1 MSADLKSPPKG
12 SLLVLALAA
21 AAYALA
27 QTAVVPAMT
36 SMAATLHTSPANV
49 TWLLT
54 GYLVS
59 AAILTP
65 VIGRLGDMFGKRRM
79 LLIALLLF
87 GVGAVMA
94 ALVSNVWLLV
104 VARVIQ
110 GAGGGIFPLCFGII
124 SDDFPPNRKPGALG
138 LISAIAGIGAGAGL
152 LLGGLLIDHTS
163 YHWIFWSGAI
173 MAGLATLGVRTL
185 PAGSHHVKG
194 KVDYIGA
201 VLLAI
206 GVTAPLIALTKTAA
220 WGWTDARVLGLIA
233 AGLIVLVLF
242 GLFEQRVREP
252 LVDMSVLRRPTVLAT
267 NVTTLLVGFG
277 MFGAFVLIPQ
287 IAQTPEVSGYGFGM
301 DATKAGL
308 LLLPACLV
316 MLVTGALSGK
326 LSLRFGGKVTLAVGV
341 LVAAVGLGLLAA
353 QHGSVTT
360 IVIYSMIVFG
370 GMGLAMAAMPT
381 LIVDAVP
388 PSMTGQATGVNAL
401 IRSLGSSIGS
411 QVAAT
416 LLAGSITAGTLLPAD
431 SAFTDAF
438 AIGAVAALVAGGA
451 ALLIPRARA
460 DRAQPAGAAAAPAT
474 VGSAGSRQGD

>member
-1 MSADLKSPPKG
+1 M
-12 SLLVLALAA
+12 ALAA
-21 AAYALA
+21 TAYALA

-36 SMAATLHTSPANV
+36 GMAKALHTSSANV
-49 TWLLT
+49 TWVLT
-54 GYLVS
+54 GYLVA

-65 VIGRLGDMFGKRRM
+65 VMGRLGDMFGKRRM

-87 GVGAVMA
+87 GGGAVVA
-94 ALVSNVWLLV
+94 AVVGNVWLV
-104 VARVIQ
+104 VAARVLQ
-110 GAGGGIFPLCFGII
+110 GAGGGIFPLCYGII
-124 SDDFPPNRKPGALG
+124 SDDFPPHRRPGALG
-138 LISAIAGIGAGAGL
+138 LISAIVGIGAGAGL

-173 MAGLATLGVRTL
+173 MAALAALGVRTL
-185 PAGSHHVKG
+185 PAGDNHVAG

-201 VLLAI
+201 ALLAV

-233 AGLIVLVLF
+233 AGLVVLALF

-252 LVDMSVLRRPTVLAT
+252 LVDMAVLGRPVVIAT
-267 NVTTLLVGFG
+267 NVATLLAGFA

-287 IAQTPEVSGYGFGM
+287 IAETPKSSGYGFGM

-308 LLLPACLV
+308 LLLPACLL
-316 MLVTGALSGK
+316 MLLAGGVSGRLSMK
-326 LSLRFGGKVTLAVGV
+326 FGGKVPLALGV
-341 LVAAVGLGLLAA
+341 LIAAVGLALLAV

-360 IVIYSMIVFG
+360 IVIYSVVVFAG
-370 GMGLAMAAMPT
+370 IGLALAAMPN

-416 LLAGSITAGTLLPAD
+416 LLAGSVAAKTLLPTD
-431 SAFTDAF
+431 RAFTEAF
-438 AIGAVAALVAGGA
+438 TIGAVASVVAGAA
-451 ALLIPRARA
+451 ALLIPRAG
-460 DRAQPAGAAAAPAT
+460 AGQAEPVRDAATLTAVP
-474 VGSAGSRQGD
+474 SGD